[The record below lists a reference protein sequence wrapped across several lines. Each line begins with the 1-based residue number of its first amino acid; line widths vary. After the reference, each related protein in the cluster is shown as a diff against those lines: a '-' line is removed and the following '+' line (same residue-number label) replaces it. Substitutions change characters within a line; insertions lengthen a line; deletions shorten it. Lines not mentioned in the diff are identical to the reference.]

1 MIGPIRT
8 PSTVAH
14 ELIYCGTRDLTAQE
28 RAYVTTYHR
37 ITMRTVRAKTHA
49 WEMFG
54 RTSKAAAAAIWLA
67 ECEEKI
73 DLQRALIVFED
84 VDGQTDVAR
93 RLVLV

>member
-1 MIGPIRT
+1 MIERT

-14 ELIYCGTRDLTAQE
+14 ELIYCSTRDLTLAE
-28 RAYVTTYHR
+28 RAYVTSHHQ
-37 ITMRTVRAKTHA
+37 ITMRTTRAKLAA

-73 DLQRALIVFED
+73 DLKRALVLFDNAMAEP
-84 VDGQTDVAR
+84 TR
-93 RLVLV
+93 RTA